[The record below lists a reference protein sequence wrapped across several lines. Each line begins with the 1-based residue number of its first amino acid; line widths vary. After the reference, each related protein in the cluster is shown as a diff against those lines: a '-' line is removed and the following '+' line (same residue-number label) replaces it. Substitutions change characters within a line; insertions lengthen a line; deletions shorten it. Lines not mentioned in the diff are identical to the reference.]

1 MTSFIILGIVTTT
14 FWLALGLYAGLLSW
28 EAFKEVCVF
37 RRSMW
42 FRGFWGKWAG
52 VIYGLVSLY
61 FLNRGLG
68 WLFVGVYLWLK
79 S

>member
-1 MTSFIILGIVTTT
+1 MSELLGYGILSTVI
-14 FWLALGLYAGLLSW
+14 GLYAGLLSW
-28 EAFKEVCVF
+28 EAFKGVCVF
-37 RRSMW
+37 RRPIW
-42 FRGFWGKWAG
+42 FRAFPGKLAG
-52 VIYGLVSLY
+52 VVYGLVCLY